1 MDPIDVEEVNIEIE
15 DFKRINRWLSVRV
28 NPKDNQ
34 SIFDFVEYYE
44 GEYHTLSDANELY
57 NKFKKLKQ

>member
-1 MDPIDVEEVNIEIE
+1 MDPIDAEEVNIEIE
-15 DFKRINRWLSVRV
+15 DFKRINRWLNVRV

-57 NKFKKLKQ
+57 NKFKKLK